1 MRDYLKGWEKLQNV
15 KIPPIKKERI
25 RERVIIRKHIE
36 PIMRLRKEMDE
47 EEGTVLLNYDREQ
60 DDATTMLKQRPYKKI
75 FLTRLMTGE
84 KIEITKT
91 PFIMG
96 KGKGCDY
103 LIAGNATISRQHAR
117 LEQIEGKVFLE
128 DLQSSNH
135 TFIDG
140 KQIDE
145 KYELSDQK
153 IFQLSDEKF
162 EIEIK
167 E

>member
-60 DDATTMLKQRPYKKI
+60 DDAITMLKQRPYKKI

-84 KIEITKT
+84 KIEIT
-91 PFIMG
+91 
-96 KGKGCDY
+96 
-103 LIAGNATISRQHAR
+103 
-117 LEQIEGKVFLE
+117 
-128 DLQSSNH
+128 
-135 TFIDG
+135 
-140 KQIDE
+140 
-145 KYELSDQK
+145 
-153 IFQLSDEKF
+153 
-162 EIEIK
+162 
-167 E
+167 

>member
-1 MRDYLKGWEKLQNV
+1 
-15 KIPPIKKERI
+15 
-25 RERVIIRKHIE
+25 
-36 PIMRLRKEMDE
+36 MRLPDSR
-47 EEGTVLLNYDREQ
+47 
-60 DDATTMLKQRPYKKI
+60 
-75 FLTRLMTGE
+75 
-84 KIEITKT
+84 
-91 PFIMG
+91 
-96 KGKGCDY
+96 
-103 LIAGNATISRQHAR
+103 NATISRQHAR